1 MDLNTYPN
9 GFRCIHQKPTLIQ
22 SKTSYIHCFINLGSV
37 FEQDGYRGASHY
49 IEHMVFKGTKKYPS
63 SLAITSVFD
72 QQGAYINA
80 YTEKRYTCYTVQCP
94 TNAVP
99 ICLHMLSQMMF
110 HSIFPKKELVKENE
124 VVIEENSK
132 DEDDPENILFE
143 SLDREI
149 FAETPYSFP
158 VDSMMY
164 HQPPNARHFNYKK
177 IIELYHQYYVPSNM
191 ILSIVS
197 SAQWTQIER
206 ALRTTDFTKDRKNN
220 GTISSYPN
228 TMVSTV
234 SPTLIRNDYSIVKS
248 AKSSDALKHNSN
260 NIWIHKKEIGT
271 AHLGISFRIGGMYTR
286 ERFQWIVLNQIL
298 SGTLSARLF
307 TVLREENGLTYTSN
321 TEIKFYE
328 SVGSFTIYAET
339 ERSKLF
345 KNGKKPGVLPLCIKF
360 VEDLYRDGIT
370 EEELNRAQGY
380 LAGTHIQDAEDGE
393 EIVEYNGLREMF
405 QIGEHSDYPVVEYK
419 DFYKGYLESIT
430 KKDVD
435 RLIKKWLEPSGM
447 VVRIVSENI

>member
-1 MDLNTYPN
+1 MDITHYPN
-9 GFRCIHQKPTLIQ
+9 GFRCIHQKPTLAH

-80 YTEKRYTCYTVQCP
+80 YTEKRYTCYTIQC
-94 TNAVP
+94 NSDAVP
-99 ICLHMLSQMMF
+99 ICLNMLSQMMF
-110 HSIFPKKELVKENE
+110 HSIFPNKELVKENE

-149 FAETPYSFP
+149 FAGSPYSFP
-158 VDSMMY
+158 VDSMKY
-164 HQPPNARHFNYKK
+164 HEPPNSRHFDYKK

-191 ILSIVS
+191 VLSIVS
-197 SAQWTQIER
+197 SAPWTQIER
-206 ALRTTDFTKDRKNN
+206 TLRTTDFIRNGKNN
-220 GTISSYPN
+220 NPIRNPN
-228 TMVSTV
+228 TIVSTI

-248 AKSSDALKHNSN
+248 AKTSNALKHNNTN
-260 NIWIHKKEIGT
+260 NIWIHKREIST

-307 TVLREENGLTYTSN
+307 TILREENGLTYTSN

-339 ERSKLF
+339 EKSKLF
-345 KNGKKPGVLPLCIKF
+345 KNGKKPGVLPLCVKF

-370 EEELNRAQGY
+370 EEELRRAQGY

-393 EIVEYNGLREMF
+393 EIVEYNGFREMF
-405 QIGEHSDYPVVEYK
+405 EMKDKSEYPMVEYK
-419 DFYKGYLESIT
+419 DFYKVYLEPVT
-430 KKDVD
+430 KKEVD
-435 RLIKKWLEPSGM
+435 DLIKKWLEPSKM
-447 VVRIVSENI
+447 VLRIVSENI